1 MRVGCCTV
9 FNHNVRIIF
18 YDFHLSSVAA
28 RFLKLLQPFSDWRNR
43 HLCVGLV
50 AMPVSV
56 NIEILSEPMPQ
67 WTPICFIFWIVFHV
81 VKG

>member
-1 MRVGCCTV
+1 MAAAPFLNHIVRV
-9 FNHNVRIIF
+9 IF
-18 YDFHLSSVAA
+18 HDFHLSSVAA
-28 RFLKLLQPFSDWRNR
+28 RFLKLLQQFSDWRKR
-43 HLCVGLV
+43 HLCVGLVV

-67 WTPICFIFWIVFHV
+67 WTAICFIFWIVFHV